1 MRTIFFLCLLF
12 IFPKIGA
19 EESSIYDDLERI
31 KSEVGVLDC
40 NKEVIDFENDS
51 YNQLLAFGYVFY
63 LKEAYIVKFI
73 NRDQNE
79 DVYLTALGKSG
90 EFSAWTTDSKLEV
103 FQKNLTLMEKVK
115 KVSGLSGFKNN
126 GEKLRFIYGKWSSS
140 VLVREEFNGGS
151 LGWKSIVI
159 LEGNNMKDKDLYV
172 EIPGKVGCDIYV
184 HKINFTED

>member
-31 KSEVGVLDC
+31 KSEVGVLGC

-115 KVSGLSGFKNN
+115 KISGLSGFKNN

>member
-19 EESSIYDDLERI
+19 QESSIYDDLERI